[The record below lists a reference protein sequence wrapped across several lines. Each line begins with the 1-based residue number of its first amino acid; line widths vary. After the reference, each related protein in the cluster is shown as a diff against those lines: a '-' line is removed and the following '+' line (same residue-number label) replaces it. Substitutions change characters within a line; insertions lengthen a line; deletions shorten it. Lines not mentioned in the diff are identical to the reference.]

1 VAATLPPHSAIF
13 ELSSHMHQRGKRW
26 RTFDGAWQCQGGAND
41 GDACS
46 PFGPDTSFATAD
58 LCAGAPCTSRLP
70 PRNGDCNTD
79 LHVTIDELIL
89 A

>member
-1 VAATLPPHSAIF
+1 
-13 ELSSHMHQRGKRW
+13 MHQGGKRW

-70 PRNGDCNTD
+70 PRNGDCNSD